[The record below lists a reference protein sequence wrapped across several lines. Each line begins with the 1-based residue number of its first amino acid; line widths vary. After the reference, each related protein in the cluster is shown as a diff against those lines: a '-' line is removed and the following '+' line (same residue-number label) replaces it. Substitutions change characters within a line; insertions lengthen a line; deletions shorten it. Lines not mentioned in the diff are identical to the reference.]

1 MENTFEFARQ
11 NLKKSAERQ
20 KRYYDHKAKET
31 LFKVGDWACCYYP
44 PAARYKFG
52 SGWTGPYLGI
62 KVMCPVD
69 PDSEDKPRNWMTESE
84 VIGESPMNSGDE
96 ESPQEV
102 DERQEEGQNLA
113 DLDGSHMEAGEETQV
128 DTSLEDPSLPKVEVP
143 MGCRQRR
150 RKPNP
155 RYHDSA

>member
-1 MENTFEFARQ
+1 MDRSLPGNQ
-11 NLKKSAERQ
+11 SDK
-20 KRYYDHKAKET
+20 
-31 LFKVGDWACCYYP
+31 
-44 PAARYKFG
+44 
-52 SGWTGPYLGI
+52 
-62 KVMCPVD
+62 CPVD
-69 PDSEDKPRNWMTESE
+69 PDSEDNTTNVKNMHLHQPRNWMTESE